1 MSSETPSGDT
11 PPEDN
16 APDAAKSAFGSNDA
30 ESAANHKP
38 SEAQPKTPESGT
50 PAPPLPPLGAPA
62 TPPASGSGAKPQ
74 YKPPTRPAAQ
84 TSSYTPPAQ
93 GASSS
98 SAAGES
104 GQSPEKAI
112 GLAFVG
118 GFIAARLLK
127 KLRG

>member
-16 APDAAKSAFGSNDA
+16 APDSAKSAFGSNDA
-30 ESAANHKP
+30 EPAANHKP
-38 SEAQPKTPESGT
+38 SEVQPKTPESGT
-50 PAPPLPPLGAPA
+50 PAPPLPPLGTPA

-93 GASSS
+93 GASSA
-98 SAAGES
+98 AAGES